1 MFFPHCSFDTQRSPA
16 LQKNSASG
24 SKKCFSTLL
33 LWNSEKL
40 GFAKKQTLKIVFC
53 ALTLWNSDKPG
64 FAKNNL
70 SGSIF
75 FGTALIKLRQARLS
89 KKHFFM
95 LYKILFSA
103 LFSWNSDKP
112 GFPKNN
118 FSGSTKLFFRHCSH
132 ETQTSPAFQKTFF
145 HALQNY
151 FFGTVLM
158 KLRQAR
164 LSKKQFF
171 RLYKII
177 FSALFSWNSDKP
189 SFPKNNF
196 SGSKKSFF
204 RKPLVKSANST
215 SLPRLSSLQIAQVHA
230 IHNSECP

>member
-16 LQKNSASG
+16 LQKNNASG
-24 SKKCFSTLL
+24 SKKMFFHTALM
-33 LWNSEKL
+33 KL
-40 GFAKKQTLKIVFC
+40 REARLCKKQTLKIVFC

-75 FGTALIKLRQARLS
+75 F
-89 KKHFFM
+89 
-95 LYKILFSA
+95 
-103 LFSWNSDKP
+103 
-112 GFPKNN
+112 
-118 FSGSTKLFFRHCSH
+118 RHCSH
-132 ETQTSPAFQKTFF
+132 QTQTSPAFQKTFF